1 MLKLLYESAG
11 DITLKKFIVIFTPRV
26 RGVEEANSKDHLKY
40 SESLKCYYL
49 IWNYK
54 YNWMTMDL
62 EMSTIHQELFE
73 ALPEELIE
81 ITNGGNTYV
90 GYTTTVTGREKIT
103 MVVGDGGPIKD
114 RKMKL
119 FTEKACPE
127 ATEYQ
132 LDRSDAFD
140 ISLRK

>member
-1 MLKLLYESAG
+1 MLNLLYESAG
-11 DITLKKFIVIFTPRV
+11 DMTLKKFIVIFTPRV
-26 RGVEEANSKDHLKY
+26 KGVEEANSPEHLKY
-40 SESLKCYYL
+40 SDALKCYYL

-54 YNWMTMDL
+54 YNWITRDCD
-62 EMSTIHQELFE
+62 MSTIHQELFE
-73 ALPEELIE
+73 ALPEELVG
-81 ITNGGNTYV
+81 ITHGGNTYV
-90 GYTTTVTGREKIT
+90 GNTTTITGREKIV

-119 FTEKACPE
+119 FTEKVCPE
-127 ATEYQ
+127 AADYE